1 MQRRRERV
9 RAATAQEIKDIARE
23 HMAEQGGAA
32 ISLRAIARQMGMTAG
47 ALYSYYDTRDDLI
60 TALIVDGYVSL
71 AEALE
76 AARDA
81 QPAGRPADRLLAAGL
96 AYRDWALGHPQEYQ
110 LVFGSPIPGYQA
122 PELGPTVAAAR
133 RAGAVLLDL
142 VAAAWPASRR
152 AGPPEGEAADP
163 RWATPFAAWLDH
175 AYPGLPAAAV
185 AFHLRIWARLHGMVA
200 LEIHGH
206 LGAIVTDA
214 GLLYREELH
223 ALLAELGL
231 PDPPDHPAARPVGNP
246 AERERPLE
254 AAPEGDRT

>member
-1 MQRRRERV
+1 
-9 RAATAQEIKDIARE
+9 
-23 HMAEQGGAA
+23 
-32 ISLRAIARQMGMTAG
+32 
-47 ALYSYYDTRDDLI
+47 
-60 TALIVDGYVSL
+60 
-71 AEALE
+71 
-76 AARDA
+76 
-81 QPAGRPADRLLAAGL
+81 
-96 AYRDWALGHPQEYQ
+96 
-110 LVFGSPIPGYQA
+110 
-122 PELGPTVAAAR
+122 
-133 RAGAVLLDL
+133 VLLDL

-152 AGPPEGEAADP
+152 AGPPEGRTAGPPEGERDGTPRGMRDGLPEGEAADP
-163 RWATPFAAWLDH
+163 RWAPPFAAWLDH
-175 AYPGLPAAAV
+175 AYPGLPPAAV